1 MNRLKLYLP
10 LLLAL
15 LYVGCS
21 KDTPDKSQSVVQL
34 SSAEEIKNRTE
45 LDRYIIEK
53 FTQPYNVN
61 IVYRFSENNISRNM
75 FRYVAPPSAEKA
87 LQMAN
92 FLKYMYYEPYTM
104 LTPKGFLQNYSPKE
118 LVFIGSRAFSDVG
131 TAYNGLATNAV
142 KIEMLGVNNINPN
155 TTDPTE
161 IKNID
166 NRVLRLIYHES
177 SHLLEQVKIVPKEFE
192 KLSIADYKGGA
203 WTRSWT
209 GETYLKSGFISAYA
223 SDNIHEDFVETIA
236 RYIIYYQKNQCGC
249 NTTDATLDADGDG
262 LNDTAYNTWK
272 TEILRKGYIWEEELA
287 KADGKNDA
295 NATYTGKE
303 ILLKKITMVKNY
315 LKGEWNIDLDALR
328 NEIHRR
334 HALLQTK
341 DFTKYEW

>member
-1 MNRLKLYLP
+1 
-10 LLLAL
+10 
-15 LYVGCS
+15 
-21 KDTPDKSQSVVQL
+21 
-34 SSAEEIKNRTE
+34 
-45 LDRYIIEK
+45 
-53 FTQPYNVN
+53 
-61 IVYRFSENNISRNM
+61 
-75 FRYVAPPSAEKA
+75 
-87 LQMAN
+87 
-92 FLKYMYYEPYTM
+92 M

-249 NTTDATLDADGDG
+249 NTTDTTLDTDGDG
-262 LNDTAYNTWK
+262 LNDAAYNTWK